1 MNNTNKNNN
10 KAVNKCLVSKM
21 KPLGSIWLR

>member
-10 KAVNKCLVSKM
+10 KADNNCLVSKM
-21 KPLGSIWLR
+21 KPLASIWLR

>member
-10 KAVNKCLVSKM
+10 KADNKSFVSKM